1 MGLRKL
7 AGSLLA
13 VAAASLA
20 LAGPAHASASPSTVV
35 GEKMSPA
42 TLSTGSAQAQAQAQ
56 DMSAQNVHC
65 VNPSFNFDGNQ
76 WYFYVACSSTGTTQ
90 WWAVITCSDG
100 SLNAAGPH
108 TGFRSVQV
116 YCPPGT
122 TPVEAWVEYTP

>member
-20 LAGPAHASASPSTVV
+20 LAGPAHASASPSTTVV

-42 TLSTGSAQAQAQAQ
+42 TLSTGSAQAQ
-56 DMSAQNVHC
+56 DMSAQNVNC
-65 VNPSFNFDGNQ
+65 VNPSFNYDGNQ
-76 WYFYVACSSTGTTQ
+76 WYFYVACSATGTTQ
-90 WWAVITCSDG
+90 WWAVVTCSDG
-100 SLNAAGPH
+100 SVNVAGPN
-108 TGFRSVQV
+108 TGYWSVQV